1 MTPRYAL
8 DVDSFREAVKVLAE
22 ISHQNLR
29 RVKDKPEYLLVKET
43 MERFKGSKFS
53 QRILYGIIMSE
64 YDGRKITPGTVGSFL
79 WGCYEDSCSP
89 TCLGSIPDPDSGGC
103 DSNIHLYR
111 EDKGLTLLNKGSKNR
126 HIVLVAKDSID
137 AKLDREL
144 SKIGGEVE
152 VYNIRGEALQRQPTH
167 GRQFWLGLVV
177 LLALGF
183 LFWSL
188 KKRLRR

>member
-1 MTPRYAL
+1 MTPRHAL
-8 DVDSFREAVKVLAE
+8 DVDSFHEAVKVLAE
-22 ISHQNLR
+22 LSHQDLR
-29 RVKDKPEYLLVKET
+29 RVKDKPEYLLIKET

-64 YDGRKITPGTVGSFL
+64 YDGRKLTPGTVGSYL

-89 TCLGSIPDPDSGGC
+89 TCLGSLSDPDSRGC

-111 EDKGLTLLNKGSKNR
+111 KDKGLTLLNKGSKNR
-126 HIVLVAKDSID
+126 HIILVAKDSID

-144 SKIGGEVE
+144 SKIEGEVE
-152 VYNIRGEALQRQPTH
+152 VYSTRGEALQRRHTL

-177 LLALGF
+177 LLVLGF
-183 LFWSL
+183 LFWL
-188 KKRLRR
+188 RKRIRR